1 ANIISAF
8 QAGTFFGALGS
19 CWAADR
25 FGRRR
30 ALCGAMCV
38 FMAGAALMTG
48 SCGRIEAFVVGRGV
62 AGLGLG
68 AMAPVVPV
76 YITELS
82 PPSIRGRMIGMLEIS
97 CQVAA
102 MCGFWTN
109 YAVNRTVDPRSGMAQ
124 WQIPIGIQLLPGALM
139 LLATPFCPETPRW
152 LCSRNRFAAAEAAL
166 CRVRGLPC
174 EHPYVAREMREMR
187 AEVARTY
194 RVGGRHGWGRGTTTL
209 MDHGWLADA
218 KNDRAHNMTGV
229 GIVVYYSPRIF
240 ASLGIRTTDLKLFA
254 TGFYGVAKTLGTLVF
269 MFWVADRLGRRK
281 GFVYGAFVGAVPMF
295 YIGAYIMKADPAA
308 ATTATT
314 ANPAAAATSSAWG
327 YLAIICIYV
336 LAVICSASWGGITWL
351 YVSEIYPLHIRS
363 LCMSLTIANERVW
376 SFVIT
381 RSTPYMITDMGY
393 GVWFFFGALQV
404 LMGGWALWC
413 MRETKVSEWSLCAVE
428 TAFARR
434 GTWLTDGGVVGFAD

>member
-1 ANIISAF
+1 
-8 QAGTFFGALGS
+8 
-19 CWAADR
+19 
-25 FGRRR
+25 
-30 ALCGAMCV
+30 
-38 FMAGAALMTG
+38 
-48 SCGRIEAFVVGRGV
+48 
-62 AGLGLG
+62 
-68 AMAPVVPV
+68 
-76 YITELS
+76 
-82 PPSIRGRMIGMLEIS
+82 
-97 CQVAA
+97 
-102 MCGFWTN
+102 
-109 YAVNRTVDPRSGMAQ
+109 MAQ

-174 EHPYVAREMREMR
+174 EHP
-187 AEVARTY
+187 
-194 RVGGRHGWGRGTTTL
+194 
-209 MDHGWLADA
+209 
-218 KNDRAHNMTGV
+218 AHNMTGV

-363 LCMSLTIANERVW
+363 
-376 SFVIT
+376 
-381 RSTPYMITDMGY
+381 
-393 GVWFFFGALQV
+393 
-404 LMGGWALWC
+404 
-413 MRETKVSEWSLCAVE
+413 VSEPPHLSVS
-428 TAFARR
+428 RPSPSN
-434 GTWLTDGGVVGFAD
+434 